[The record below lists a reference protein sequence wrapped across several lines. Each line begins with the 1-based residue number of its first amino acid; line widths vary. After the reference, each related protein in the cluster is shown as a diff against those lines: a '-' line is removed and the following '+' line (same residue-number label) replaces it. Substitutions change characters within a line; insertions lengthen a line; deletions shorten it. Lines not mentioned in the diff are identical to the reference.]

1 MQELLQSSPRSPRKL
16 RTVASKQAM
25 ASPNPLSITRHLQA
39 VPEQSPLLSDSLLA
53 DCNYE
58 VASVAAVIEPL
69 LLAPKR
75 CRFTSLYLQ
84 AVATDRT
91 IFLANN
97 LLLDRIANLT
107 PIASSWLVGRSPD
120 CAITV
125 HHKTVSRHH
134 AVISHH
140 PTKGLYLMDVGS
152 SNGTWINRHRLQ
164 PSEQRWL
171 QDGDV
176 IQFGKLTVE
185 FFLSDRRKS

>member
-1 MQELLQSSPRSPRKL
+1 MQELLQGSL
-16 RTVASKQAM
+16 RLTANKQAM
-25 ASPNPLSITRHLQA
+25 GKQPMASLNPLSSTSWHLQA

-84 AVATDRT
+84 AIATDRT
-91 IFLANN
+91 TFLANN
-97 LLLDRIANLT
+97 LILNQTANLT

-120 CAITV
+120 CAITI
-125 HHKTVSRHH
+125 HHKTVSRRH
-134 AVISHH
+134 AVISQH
-140 PTKGLYLMDVGS
+140 PTRGLYLTDVGS

-164 PSEQRWL
+164 ASEQRRL
-171 QDGDV
+171 HDGDV

-185 FFLSDRRKS
+185 FFLSDRRNA

>member
-1 MQELLQSSPRSPRKL
+1 MQDLLRQNSLEADSK
-16 RTVASKQAM
+16 RTMASLTPLSVAS
-25 ASPNPLSITRHLQA
+25 RHLQ
-39 VPEQSPLLSDSLLA
+39 VVREQSPLLSDSLLA

-84 AVATDRT
+84 AIATQRT
-91 IFLANN
+91 TFLANN
-97 LLLDRIANLT
+97 LILDQIATVT
-107 PIASSWLVGRSPD
+107 PIASSWLIGRSPT
-120 CAITV
+120 CAITI
-125 HHKTVSRHH
+125 HHKTVSRCH
-134 AVISHH
+134 AVISQH
-140 PTKGLYLMDVGS
+140 PTKGLCLTDVGS

-164 PSEQRWL
+164 PSEQHLL

-185 FFLSDRRKS
+185 FFISDRRQS